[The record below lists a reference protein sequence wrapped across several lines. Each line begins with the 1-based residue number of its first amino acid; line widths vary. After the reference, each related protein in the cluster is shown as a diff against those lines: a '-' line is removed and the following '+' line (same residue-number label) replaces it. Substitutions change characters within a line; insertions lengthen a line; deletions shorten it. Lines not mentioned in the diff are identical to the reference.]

1 MQLLGRQ
8 YLRFLWGQILQK
20 ICLGAVRS
28 DDTRVESVE
37 EIMEHTKKGMDIF
50 GEKIVQLAPDCGQK
64 LLPRDVAF
72 QKLKNLVKVGE
83 KING

>member
-1 MQLLGRQ
+1 M
-8 YLRFLWGQILQK
+8 
-20 ICLGAVRS
+20 
-28 DDTRVESVE
+28 
-37 EIMEHTKKGMDIF
+37 HTKKGLDIF